1 MDTAVSVTQT
11 QCIVVGAGPAGVF
24 AALLLARRGV
34 DVTLLEMHRDFDRD
48 FRGDTVHASTLEVLD
63 QIGLAEPLLELP
75 HSKMRSIT
83 LNTPGGA
90 IQMVDFSRLK
100 SRFPYV
106 MIMPQYLFLDFLTKR
121 AQAYRT
127 FHLRLG
133 AQVVDLLKHRDRAVG
148 VRFIEDGVERELRAP
163 LTVACD
169 GRFSRMRKVLRLEA
183 IAQSPPM
190 DVAWLRL
197 PRRDEDGYDTGV
209 FYIGGGRMLVM
220 LNRPDTWQIGYVL
233 PKGDFAHV
241 KGLGLEAFRASIG
254 GLAPWLADRTEAIRD
269 WHDVHLLSVRS
280 DRLARWHFP
289 GLMFIGDAAHVMSP
303 VFGVGINYAIADA
316 VELVNLA
323 TDALLEGHVSQ
334 TLLAQVQGRRER
346 PTRIVQR
353 LQGVAQERIVSRAL
367 AGREFNLP
375 WPVRALRHVP
385 RLRDMPARIIASGL
399 TPLKLAKV

>member
-1 MDTAVSVTQT
+1 MVAAMSVTQT

-24 AALLLARRGV
+24 TALLLARRGV

-48 FRGDTVHASTLEVLD
+48 FRGDTVHASTLDVLD
-63 QIGLAEPLLELP
+63 QIGLAEPLLALP
-75 HSKMRSIT
+75 HAKMRSIT
-83 LNTPGGA
+83 LNTPSAA

-106 MIMPQYLFLDFLTKR
+106 MIMPQYVFLDFLTKQ
-121 AQAYRT
+121 AQAHPT

-169 GRFSRMRKVLRLEA
+169 GRFSRMRKIVRLEP

-197 PRRDEDGYDTGV
+197 PRRDDDGHDTGV

-220 LNRPDTWQIGYVL
+220 LNRPDTWQVGYVL

-241 KGLGLEAFRASIG
+241 KALGIEAFRASIG
-254 GLAPWLADRTEAIRD
+254 GLATWIADRTDAIRD
-269 WHDVHLLSVRS
+269 WHDVHLLSVKS
-280 DRLARWHFP
+280 DRLARWYFP

-323 TDALLEGHVSQ
+323 TDSLLQGRVSQ
-334 TLLAQVQGRRER
+334 TVLAQVQRRRER
-346 PTRIVQR
+346 PTRIIQR

-375 WPVRALRHVP
+375 WPMRALRHVP
-385 RLRDMPARIIASGL
+385 RLRDVPARIIATGL